1 MMRVLNK
8 IDIWHPSNNSLQN
21 LELVIIAIGGYVPE
35 SSHAETSMASETTD
49 TGSNL
54 RWIHLFR
61 LARVVTPT

>member
-1 MMRVLNK
+1 MAPK
-8 IDIWHPSNNSLQN
+8 SNNSLQN
-21 LELVIIAIGGYVPE
+21 LDKIVIIAIGGYVPE
-35 SSHAETSMASETTD
+35 SSHAETSMASQTTD